1 MELDALL
8 EKTGLTPAESRTYR
22 ALLSD
27 GPCKAG
33 QLLKKTGLH
42 KATLYACL
50 DRLLEKG
57 LGQFVYA
64 DKTRI
69 FEAAPP
75 ERLLENLQET
85 QSLLAAALPKL
96 KENARRSAP
105 QATIYVGYEGL
116 KGMCEQMLQ
125 RLKGGGTYA
134 DFGSGGLFKDV
145 MGPYFH
151 VWQAKK
157 RRWNIRPRV
166 LFDDNVRRKNP
177 QLLKEYFGEARFVPK
192 QYHCPSDT
200 FIFQDTVAVFVWS
213 AQPPFAVVIRNK
225 ETAEGYLK
233 IFNWMWTQAKEYPG
247 KGIGRATIESK

>member
-1 MELDALL
+1 MDFDALL
-8 EKTGLTPAESRTYR
+8 EKTGLTTAEAKVYR

-33 QLLKKTGLH
+33 GLLKKTGLH
-42 KATLYACL
+42 KATLYTCL

-57 LGQFVYA
+57 FAQFVFA

-69 FEAAPP
+69 FEPAPP

-85 QSLLAAALPKL
+85 QAALAAALPEMKA
-96 KENARRSAP
+96 KARQPAP

-116 KGMCEQMLQ
+116 KSMCEQMLSQ
-125 RLKGGGTYA
+125 LKDGGTYA
-134 DFGSGGLFKDV
+134 DFGSGGLFKTV

-157 RRWNIRPRV
+157 RRWRIRPRV
-166 LFDDNVRRKNP
+166 LFDENVRRKNP
-177 QLLKEYFGEARFVPK
+177 QLLKEYYGEARFVPR

-200 FIFQDTVAVFVWS
+200 FIFQDTIAVFVWS
-213 AQPPFAVVIRNK
+213 AKPPFAVVIRNK

-233 IFNWMWTQAKEYPG
+233 IFNWMWTQARKYPG
-247 KGIGRATIESK
+247 KGIGQKHEMT